1 MHDMNV
7 TIGKLI
13 YPDGIYLFIDVT
25 LQSLLLTLKYFTQ
38 CLGVS
43 IVSVEQ
49 VNVRLGSMCQTV

>member
-49 VNVRLGSMCQTV
+49 VNVRLGSMCQTI

>member
-1 MHDMNV
+1 MNV

-25 LQSLLLTLKYFTQ
+25 LQSLLLTLTYFTQ

-43 IVSVEQ
+43 IVSIEQ
-49 VNVRLGSMCQTV
+49 VNVRLGSMCQTI

>member
-7 TIGKLI
+7 TIGKLV

-25 LQSLLLTLKYFTQ
+25 LQSFLLTLKYFTQ

-49 VNVRLGSMCQTV
+49 VNVRLGSMCQTI

>member
-7 TIGKLI
+7 TIGKLV

-49 VNVRLGSMCQTV
+49 VNVRLGSMCQTI

>member
-43 IVSVEQ
+43 IVSIEQ
-49 VNVRLGSMCQTV
+49 VNVRLGSMCQTI

>member
-25 LQSLLLTLKYFTQ
+25 LQSLLLTLTYFTQ

-43 IVSVEQ
+43 IVSIEQ
-49 VNVRLGSMCQTV
+49 VNVRLGSMCQTI

>member
-38 CLGVS
+38 CLDVS

-49 VNVRLGSMCQTV
+49 VNVRLGSMCQTI

>member
-7 TIGKLI
+7 TTGKLI

-43 IVSVEQ
+43 IVSIEQ
-49 VNVRLGSMCQTV
+49 VNVRLGSMYQTI

>member
-7 TIGKLI
+7 TIGKLV

-25 LQSLLLTLKYFTQ
+25 LQSLLLTLTYFTQ

-43 IVSVEQ
+43 IVSIEQ
-49 VNVRLGSMCQTV
+49 VNVRLGSMCQTI